1 MIEITIRVPDELG
14 KRLELARERLPEL
27 LERALA
33 EESRDNSRTAADE
46 QAIIETLTGSPSP
59 QAILD
64 LRASDTLQMRM
75 GELLERSKQ
84 EELSRS
90 DEIELERYLTLEHLV
105 RLAKAHAYHQLAN
118 AE

>member
-1 MIEITIRVPDELG
+1 MMEITIRVPDELG

-33 EESRDNSRTAADE
+33 EESRDNTGVAADE
-46 QAIIETLTGSPSP
+46 HKIIDTLTGNPSP
-59 QAILD
+59 QTVLD

-75 GELLERSKQ
+75 SELLERSKQ
-84 EELSRS
+84 EELSRAE
-90 DEIELERYLTLEHLV
+90 EIEMERYLTLEHLV